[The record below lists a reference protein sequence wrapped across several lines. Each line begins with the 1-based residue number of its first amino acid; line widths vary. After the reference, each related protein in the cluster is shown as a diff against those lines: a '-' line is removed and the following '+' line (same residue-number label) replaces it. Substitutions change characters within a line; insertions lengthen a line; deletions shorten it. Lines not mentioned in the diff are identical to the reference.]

1 MAASQR
7 QRVPNI
13 GASSSACTSTS
24 SRRGGLEEA
33 LHVLEREAVRR
44 PERQHDAVLECRGL
58 ELEVELAA
66 EALAQRQS
74 PGPVDARAVGRVD
87 DEVGVAHVVEEAL
100 EHDGVERRQRA
111 EREPGRRRGSGRA
124 AGPRPASSCCLVAQ
138 PALRGLPVRR
148 RRRSSAS
155 SRRRETA
162 AESSSLRAGASPNQN
177 GSVGAM
183 AARVL
188 DEHLVHLDLLHAVR
202 GVAELEDV
210 AGHALEREVLADR
223 ADAQALR
230 VQHDVVVELV
240 RDHAGVGHGRE
251 PRAAPRA
258 QPRG

>member
-24 SRRGGLEEA
+24 PRRGGLEEA

-44 PERQHDAVLECRGL
+44 PERQHDAVLERRGL

-111 EREPGRRRGSGRA
+111 ERRLAGGEVLRELLGRDRVELAVSSRSQRFERF
-124 AGPRPASSCCLVAQ
+124 RPAVASR
-138 PALRGLPVRR
+138 P
-148 RRRSSAS
+148 SAS

-162 AESSSLRAGASPNQN
+162 AESSSLRAGASPTQN

-183 AARVL
+183 PRASSTKTLFTSTFCTRY
-188 DEHLVHLDLLHAVR
+188 
-202 GVAELEDV
+202 
-210 AGHALEREVLADR
+210 EVLPSWKMSPGMLSNAKSSPI
-223 ADAQALR
+223 
-230 VQHDVVVELV
+230 
-240 RDHAGVGHGRE
+240 E
-251 PRAAPRA
+251 PMRRPS
-258 QPRG
+258 GFSTTS